1 MLDIVQTL
9 LGYEVQFPYKPWMV
23 DAIKQ
28 IPGAGFRQSGGKKF
42 WFVPETSGPALLNWA
57 KILGATP
64 KLQTVIEIGAIDPLP
79 ELLIEIPLKMA
90 LFPYQRNG
98 VAYALDKKRVIVG
111 DQPGL
116 GKAQPLTSLVATPTG
131 WTTMGAAFVGQKVLG
146 SDGMTYAI
154 EGIFPQ
160 GERPVYNITFND
172 GSSTE
177 ADIDHLWQV
186 RDVNRRR
193 RNTGWIVKT
202 TAEIIEAGITY
213 RTNDAR
219 TLSGRKSI
227 LKWEIPL
234 PVAFD
239 IPDKEFVIHPYI
251 LGALLG
257 DGSICSR
264 EICISIPD
272 FEIETK
278 YRIEALLPD
287 NLKLRINDHGSCPQ
301 YYISQTATT
310 HKNPYKR
317 EIERLG
323 INVKG
328 LIKFIPETYLFAS
341 KQQRIELLR
350 GLMDTDGSSKNNRVT
365 FHTCSKLLADGITD
379 LVFSLGG
386 QAIKRVYDRTHEGK
400 GMEWQVNIRLDICPF
415 HMQRKIDQWAISKKS
430 NYASK
435 YILAIEFIG
444 NKPTQCIKVSAPDH
458 LYLTD
463 HFIVTHNTGQAI
475 AIAEGANCKC
485 ILIICPA
492 TLRENWKREIED
504 KWTSRKALILSD
516 RVKGTWAQFYRVG
529 MIKYFIV
536 NYESLKKYF
545 VESVNRPLGKDG
557 ELVPLRL
564 NHIKFRETVDLFDMI
579 IIDESHR
586 TKSGQTMQS
595 KLCMGIAKGKE
606 YVLALTGTPVVN
618 KPIDLIPQLHIIQQL
633 GAFGGYK
640 GFVNRYCEGYN
651 QASNLKELNYL
662 LHKHCFYRREKSEV
676 LKDLPDKMREILKCD
691 LTNRKDYEHAENHFR
706 EFLERNGYSE
716 GQIDQSL
723 RAEALVQMMLLKK
736 IAARGKVAEVV
747 EHISEVVEAGEKIVV
762 FAWHKEIVME
772 MKKHIPNAV
781 TIVGEDSMD
790 ARQRAVDGFQNNPK
804 VQVILCNIKSGGV
817 GITLTAS
824 SRVAFI
830 ELPWHPA
837 DCEQCEDR
845 CHRIGQKGSV
855 QVSYFLGAGTI
866 DEYIYDI
873 IEKKRAIVNQVTGAE
888 DNIETVEKNM
898 VDQLIGIF
906 AKSKK

>member
-9 LGYEVQFPYKPWMV
+9 LGYEVQFPYKPWLV

-57 KILGATP
+57 KVLGATP
-64 KLQTVIEIGAIDPLP
+64 KLQTVIEVGAIDPLP
-79 ELLIEIPLKMA
+79 ELLIEIPLKMP

-98 VAYALDKKRVIVG
+98 VAYGIEKKRVIVG
-111 DQPGL
+111 DEPGL
-116 GKAQPLTSLVATPTG
+116 GKS
-131 WTTMGAAFVGQKVLG
+131 
-146 SDGMTYAI
+146 
-154 EGIFPQ
+154 
-160 GERPVYNITFND
+160 
-172 GSSTE
+172 
-177 ADIDHLWQV
+177 
-186 RDVNRRR
+186 
-193 RNTGWIVKT
+193 
-202 TAEIIEAGITY
+202 
-213 RTNDAR
+213 
-219 TLSGRKSI
+219 
-227 LKWEIPL
+227 
-234 PVAFD
+234 
-239 IPDKEFVIHPYI
+239 
-251 LGALLG
+251 
-257 DGSICSR
+257 
-264 EICISIPD
+264 
-272 FEIETK
+272 
-278 YRIEALLPD
+278 
-287 NLKLRINDHGSCPQ
+287 
-301 YYISQTATT
+301 
-310 HKNPYKR
+310 
-317 EIERLG
+317 
-323 INVKG
+323 
-328 LIKFIPETYLFAS
+328 
-341 KQQRIELLR
+341 
-350 GLMDTDGSSKNNRVT
+350 
-365 FHTCSKLLADGITD
+365 
-379 LVFSLGG
+379 
-386 QAIKRVYDRTHEGK
+386 
-400 GMEWQVNIRLDICPF
+400 
-415 HMQRKIDQWAISKKS
+415 
-430 NYASK
+430 
-435 YILAIEFIG
+435 
-444 NKPTQCIKVSAPDH
+444 
-458 LYLTD
+458 
-463 HFIVTHNTGQAI
+463 GQAI

-504 KWTSRKALILSD
+504 KWTSKKALILSD
-516 RVKGTWAQFYRVG
+516 RVKNTWSQFYRVG

-545 VESVNRPLGKDG
+545 VESVNRPMGKDG

-564 NHIKFRETVDLFDMI
+564 NHIKFRESVDLFDMI

-618 KPIDLIPQLHIIQQL
+618 KPFDLIPQLHIIQQL
-633 GAFGGYK
+633 HAFGGYK
-640 GFVNRYCEGYN
+640 GFIDRYCQGYN
-651 QASNLKELNYL
+651 QASHLKELNYL
-662 LHKHCFYRREKSEV
+662 LHKHCFYRREKSKV

-706 EFLERNGYSE
+706 EFLERSGYSE

-747 EHISEVVEAGEKIVV
+747 EHVLEVVEAGEKIVV

-772 MKKHIPNAV
+772 LKKHIPGAV

-855 QVSYFLGAGTI
+855 QASYFLGAGTI